1 MNGKLHIL
9 VILLLGIMLLAWA
22 PAPPAGAQESA
33 DTVDSVTPE
42 SPADENPA
50 AEGPASESPAAGAA
64 EVESATGETPGPEK
78 TGLFDSLKISGTLN
92 SSYQFRS
99 YDGQDDSD
107 IYEYFSLRLRDI
119 VKDRVD
125 GAFSMYWHE
134 DLDGGST
141 IQGSEWYD
149 PFLDIDQAYGTRF
162 RFYTGYLDFKGLG
175 FDDSRLR
182 VGRQFLED
190 IDYAHFDG
198 ASYRFSPLDPL
209 EVTLFGGRPVT
220 FYSSSHGDAFYG
232 ADVRYRFTPQTKV
245 GARYYRYD
253 AEPYNDD
260 LAAVEVWHMFTP
272 ELQTHA
278 EFSLLDADPY
288 LFQNDWYF
296 RWDEYDFDAVAQ
308 VVRLFS
314 EISDQTI
321 NFNPYFPLL
330 HGYEPFTYGSTLFTK
345 GLNEYVSLNAGF
357 DFRVT
362 DGGLDP
368 VAEATNR
375 DYVRGTLG
383 AEFYP
388 VKQVTLSV
396 NGEYWSV
403 DPDDEFTGVTGE
415 VEYKPCKGWTL
426 AAGAEYGEY
435 VQEYMD
441 EFLLFFGQE
450 KVFRITPDVVTYY
463 ARVKW
468 QPTGKVYTAARFE
481 VEDNSLD
488 EDNWYAFQLQVGVNF

>member
-9 VILLLGIMLLAWA
+9 VILFLGIMRLAWA
-22 PAPPAGAQESA
+22 PALPAGAQESA
-33 DTVDSVTPE
+33 ETVENAAPE
-42 SPADENPA
+42 TPA
-50 AEGPASESPAAGAA
+50 AASPAAGAA
-64 EVESATGETPGPEK
+64 EVESATAEASSPEK
-78 TGLFDSLKISGTLN
+78 TAWFGSLKVSGTLN
-92 SSYQFRS
+92 SSYQFRNFG
-99 YDGQDDSD
+99 GQDDSD
-107 IYEYFSLRLRDI
+107 IYEYFALRLRDI

-125 GAFSMYWHE
+125 GAFSMFWHE

-141 IQGSEWYD
+141 LQGSQLYD
-149 PFLDIDQAYGTRF
+149 PFLDIDQADGNRF

-175 FDDSRLR
+175 FEDSRLR

-220 FYSSSHGDAFYG
+220 FYSSSQGDAFYG

-253 AEPYNDD
+253 AEPFNDD

-278 EFSLLDADPY
+278 GFSLLDADPY
-288 LFQNDWYF
+288 LLQNDWYY
-296 RWDEYDFDAVAQ
+296 RWEEYDFDIVAQ

-314 EISDQTI
+314 EIGDHTI
-321 NFNPYFPLL
+321 NFNPYFSTLN
-330 HGYEPFTYGSTLFTK
+330 GYEPFTYGSMLFSK
-345 GLNEYVSLNAGF
+345 GINEYISLNAGF

-362 DGGLDP
+362 GGGLDP
-368 VAEATNR
+368 AEESTNR

-388 VKQVTLSV
+388 VKPVTLSI

-403 DPDDEFTGVTGE
+403 DSGDEFTGVTGE

-426 AAGAEYGEY
+426 TAGAEYGEY

-450 KVFRITPDVVTYY
+450 KVFRITPDVITYY
-463 ARVKW
+463 TRIKW
-468 QPTGKVYTAARFE
+468 QPTGRLYTAARFE
-481 VEDNSLD
+481 LEDNSYD
-488 EDNWYAFQLQVGVNF
+488 EDDWYAFQLQVGVNF